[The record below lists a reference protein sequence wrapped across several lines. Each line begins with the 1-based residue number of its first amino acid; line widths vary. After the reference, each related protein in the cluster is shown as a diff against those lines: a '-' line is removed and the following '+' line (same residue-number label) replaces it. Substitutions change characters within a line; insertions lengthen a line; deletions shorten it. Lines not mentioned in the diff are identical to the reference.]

1 MIKLS
6 IENIELIEK
15 SLKSKKI
22 QEFEIYFVEQEIYE
36 TEFLKNKIDAEREV
50 KDIDYVIRILTQKG
64 NETGIGIVKGNAL
77 NSKEIENNIDICL
90 ILSKENI
97 GSKYHFPGIS
107 SISPIKTADQSIL
120 KDPIGFKK
128 DISEE
133 IREKI
138 DGHKEVSPTFG
149 RFRLHIQNKY
159 LKNSTGLDLGAS
171 KTFFYIEMALKAQEN
186 GKLSAESWEIEYIKE
201 KEHLNIERSV
211 NKWAKIA
218 LDTLKAKI
226 PKPSTQAIVIFPPN
240 VLKNAINPVIGFHAS
255 GKAYHEKVSTLNVDA
270 KIASDTFTLLDDGL
284 LKGGLMSSSWDGEG
298 NPHQMNE
305 VIKNGI
311 FKNRLYDQKFAIMG
325 NTDSTG
331 NGIRIDDGSVINSIS
346 NLEILPGDIAK
357 EEMISNIKE
366 GFFIEKCSWLNP
378 DRFSGSFG
386 TEIRNGYFIKNGH
399 LEYPIKGGNIS
410 GNVLEM
416 IKNCHYISKEREFSL
431 NSLFPYIAFKNLS
444 ISS

>member
-1 MIKLS
+1 MES
-6 IENIELIEK
+6 IELIKK

-22 QEFEIYFVEQEIYE
+22 QEYEIYFVEQDIYE
-36 TEFLKNKIDAEREV
+36 TEFLKSKIDAVREV
-50 KDIDYVIRILTQKG
+50 KDIEYVIRILTQKE
-64 NETGIGIVKGNAL
+64 NETGIGIVKGNSL
-77 NSKEIENNIDICL
+77 NSKEIENNINICQ

-97 GSKYHFPGIS
+97 SSKYHFPESS
-107 SISPIKTADQSIL
+107 SITPIRTADQSIL
-120 KDPIGFKK
+120 RNPIGFKA
-128 DISEE
+128 DMSEE
-133 IREKI
+133 IRKEI
-138 DGHKEVSPTFG
+138 DEHKEISPTFG

-171 KTFFYIEMALKAQEN
+171 KTFFYIEYALKAQEN
-186 GKLSAESWEIEYIKE
+186 GKLSEAWEIEYIKE
-201 KEHLNIERSV
+201 KEHLNIEERV
-211 NKWAKIA
+211 NKWARIA
-218 LDTLKAKI
+218 VDTLKAKI
-226 PKPSTQAIVIFPPN
+226 PKPNKQAIVIFPPN
-240 VLKNAINPVIGFHAS
+240 VLKNALNPVIGFHAL
-255 GKAYHEKVSTLNVDA
+255 GKAYHEKVSTLNVEA
-270 KIASDTFTLLDDGL
+270 KAASDTFTLLDDGL
-284 LKGGLMSSSWDGEG
+284 LEGGLMCNSWDGEG

-331 NGIRIDDGSVINSIS
+331 NGIRIHDGSVINSIS

-357 EEMISNIKE
+357 EEMISDIKE
-366 GFFIEKCSWLNP
+366 GYLIEKCSWLNP

-386 TEIRNGYFIKNGH
+386 TEIRNGYFIKNGR

-416 IKNCHYISKEREFSL
+416 IKNCQYISKERDFSL

>member
-1 MIKLS
+1 MES
-6 IENIELIEK
+6 IELIEK

-22 QEFEIYFVEQEIYE
+22 QEYEIYFVEQDIFE
-36 TEFLKNKIDAEREV
+36 TEFLKNKIDAVREV
-50 KDIDYVIRILTQKG
+50 KDIEYVIRILTQKG
-64 NETGIGIVKGNAL
+64 DETGIGIVKGNSL
-77 NSKEIENNIDICL
+77 NSKEIEYNIDICQL
-90 ILSKENI
+90 LSKENNS
-97 GSKYHFPGIS
+97 SKYHFPERN
-107 SISPIKTADQSIL
+107 SITPIKTADQSIL
-120 KDPIGFKK
+120 SDPIGFKA
-128 DISEE
+128 DMSEE
-133 IREKI
+133 IRKEI
-138 DGHKEVSPTFG
+138 DEHKEVNPTFG

-171 KTFFYIEMALKAQEN
+171 KTFFYIEYALKAQEN
-186 GKLSAESWEIEYIKE
+186 GKLSESWEIEYIKE
-201 KEHLNIERSV
+201 KEHLNIEERV
-211 NKWAKIA
+211 NKWARIA
-218 LDTLKAKI
+218 VDTLKAKI
-226 PKPSTQAIVIFPPN
+226 PKPNKQVIVIFPPN
-240 VLKNAINPVIGFHAS
+240 VLKNAISPVIGFHAL
-255 GKAYHEKVSTLNVDA
+255 GKAYHEKISTLNVDA
-270 KIASDTFTLLDDGL
+270 KVASDTFTLHDDGL
-284 LKGGLMSSSWDGEG
+284 LEGGLMCNSWDGEG

-325 NTDSTG
+325 NTESTG

-357 EEMISNIKE
+357 EEMISDIKE
-366 GFFIEKCSWLNP
+366 GYLIEKCSWLNP

-386 TEIRNGYFIKNGH
+386 TEIRNGYFIKNGR

-416 IKNCHYISKEREFSL
+416 IKNCQYISKERDFSL